1 MMTDPSAINDRLKK
15 IRDLIENAQ
24 PAETYFA
31 EHSSVANEESP
42 NIYQKHLDALI
53 AEHDA
58 LLNDD
63 YMNQREASSIRA
75 LLSYVSYNHEIREDV
90 ACAIVE
96 EQFGLEEIRKLP
108 RQKYMDVVEY
118 LVDFDP
124 RKIVN

>member
-1 MMTDPSAINDRLKK
+1 MNDRLKK

-24 PAETYFA
+24 PAEKYFA
-31 EHSSVANEESP
+31 ERSGVANEESP

-53 AEHDA
+53 EEHDA

-75 LLSYVSYNHEIREDV
+75 LLSYVSYNHDIREDV